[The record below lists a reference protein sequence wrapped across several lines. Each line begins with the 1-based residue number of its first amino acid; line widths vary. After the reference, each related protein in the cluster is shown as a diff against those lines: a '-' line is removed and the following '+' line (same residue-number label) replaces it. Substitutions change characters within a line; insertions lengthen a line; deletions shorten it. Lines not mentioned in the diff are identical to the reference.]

1 MNIIKNI
8 RKQYIK
14 YGKNNKDTYFYVE
27 LNVNNITYIFEA
39 GKAMLKSEKKITID
53 NNEYIINNYK
63 NEYEIYFNNIIN
75 DNLTIN
81 LIEQQEIFW
90 NITELLQSKINS
102 LEYYNKYIV

>member
-1 MNIIKNI
+1 
-8 RKQYIK
+8 
-14 YGKNNKDTYFYVE
+14 
-27 LNVNNITYIFEA
+27 
-39 GKAMLKSEKKITID
+39 MLKSEKKITID

-102 LEYYNKYIV
+102 LEYYNKNTLSSIPEETKLYTYN